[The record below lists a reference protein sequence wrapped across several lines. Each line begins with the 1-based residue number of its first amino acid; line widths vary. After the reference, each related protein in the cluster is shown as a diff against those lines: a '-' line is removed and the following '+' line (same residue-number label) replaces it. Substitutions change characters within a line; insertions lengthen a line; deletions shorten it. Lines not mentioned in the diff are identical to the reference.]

1 MLGEAVNNV
10 PDGFEVDPQVLSE
23 AANEISRCVRPAQG
37 TDLNA
42 IPGGSATCGHPG
54 VSEALA
60 HFCTTWELATLL
72 LVARADS
79 RQRGLVEQA
88 GDYTRTDFAA
98 ADRLVRLPPE

>member
-1 MLGEAVNNV
+1 M

-23 AANEISRCVRPAQG
+23 AANEIGRCVRPAQG

-42 IPGGSATCGHPG
+42 IPGGVATCGHPA

-60 HFCTTWELATLL
+60 HFCTTWQLATQL
-72 LVARADS
+72 LVARAES

-88 GDYTRTDFAA
+88 GDYTRTDSTA
-98 ADRLVRLPPE
+98 ADGLVRLPPE